1 GGWHGS
7 VGIYVG
13 PGFGYGYGWGWGYP
27 YSPYYYP
34 PGYYYPPAVVGVP
47 TSPPQYIEQGQ
58 DGTLELNSGTVAAPA
73 PQQQVYWYHCARPD
87 GYYPYIKACPGGWQK
102 VPAQPPA

>member
-1 GGWHGS
+1 M
-7 VGIYVG
+7 
-13 PGFGYGYGWGWGYP
+13 
-27 YSPYYYP
+27 
-34 PGYYYPPAVVGVP
+34 P

-58 DGTLELNSGTVAAPA
+58 DGTLELNSGAVAAPA